1 MPCRTVSYRMW
12 RKEKWLYACENRVT
26 VRRIRVKVNAVRYR
40 MRQTA
45 SCTSGREIS
54 RKISWDE
61 TRLGETGTVRLR
73 CDDRRASLTALSYA
87 RAEGRCGRYRNSREM
102 KRYIYIYIQL
112 YSPDNININNNK
124 QNKYRNILI
133 NTVQLNIRYT
143 FVNVLTKD
151 ITEDALGKFPH
162 EFRTLCL
169 PACLSWIHTGWLTEL
184 WFYAPIDTKSV
195 ISETF
200 PQPTYWRGVEKLNR
214 TQ

>member
-1 MPCRTVSYRMW
+1 MPCRTVSHRMW
-12 RKEKWLYACENRVT
+12 RKEKWLYACANRVT

-87 RAEGRCGRYRNSREM
+87 RAEGRCGWYRNSREM
-102 KRYIYIYIQL
+102 RRYIYIQL

-124 QNKYRNILI
+124 RNKYRNILI

-143 FVNVLTKD
+143 
-151 ITEDALGKFPH
+151 
-162 EFRTLCL
+162 
-169 PACLSWIHTGWLTEL
+169 LSGIAVRNIYESFTHKMAAKTSWHRYGTPLRHCHHIVGLL
-184 WFYAPIDTKSV
+184 
-195 ISETF
+195 
-200 PQPTYWRGVEKLNR
+200 
-214 TQ
+214 